1 MFEPRF
7 NILPAAQK
15 VLWPELA
22 EIPKHFVLYGGTGL
36 ALRLG
41 HRGSVDFDFFS
52 SEHII
57 PSELLKSL
65 TLLRNAKI
73 LQNVSQTLTVQVDR
87 NGPVKLSFF
96 GNLNLGRV
104 GTPDKTPDGVMQV
117 ASILDLA
124 GTKAAVVAQ
133 RAESK
138 DYIDILALI
147 KSGISLPTA
156 MAAARSIYGEQYNPM
171 LTVKSLTYFGD
182 GDLHKLTSQQKNQLI
197 QCATAHWP
205 ELPEIQNLSNKLSA
219 FSPELK
225 PSDSSG
231 SGGLECPAAEA
242 MRTLHPSI
250 GKRFSIR

>member
-96 GNLNLGRV
+96 
-104 GTPDKTPDGVMQV
+104 
-117 ASILDLA
+117 A
-124 GTKAAVVAQ
+124 
-133 RAESK
+133 
-138 DYIDILALI
+138 
-147 KSGISLPTA
+147 
-156 MAAARSIYGEQYNPM
+156 
-171 LTVKSLTYFGD
+171 
-182 GDLHKLTSQQKNQLI
+182 
-197 QCATAHWP
+197 
-205 ELPEIQNLSNKLSA
+205 
-219 FSPELK
+219 ELK